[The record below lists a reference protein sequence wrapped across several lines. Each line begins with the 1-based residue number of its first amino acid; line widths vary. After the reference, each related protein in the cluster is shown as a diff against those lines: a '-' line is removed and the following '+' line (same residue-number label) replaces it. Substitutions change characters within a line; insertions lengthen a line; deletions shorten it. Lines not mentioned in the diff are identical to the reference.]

1 MTKTRIYLFAALLLV
16 LWAAATVWGQ
26 GLQTP
31 AVKFLP
37 AAGYTPD
44 TVVVRDSLAPA
55 ALVCAELPRGTV
67 ACRTVGELRT
77 WVQERKG
84 AK

>member
-1 MTKTRIYLFAALLLV
+1 VKLTLAGVLAFIGILYVVLV
-16 LWAAATVWGQ
+16 PAQ

-37 AAGYTPD
+37 AQGYSPD
-44 TVVVRDSLAPA
+44 TVVVRAALHDE

-67 ACRTVGELRT
+67 SCRTVGELRK
-77 WVQERKG
+77 WVQERK
-84 AK
+84 AR